1 MSRWVDPC
9 LNFLPDQL
17 LLSYIV
23 ILSFDFDFDI
33 LPAAADNR
41 LEATP
46 ARQAFFLAVQDPR
59 AMDLLDKLAIYVP
72 EFGWIWPKMTWL
84 HVFCA
89 FLTWWRNA
97 GISWNFCIIS
107 FYQCP
112 VCPNVQYFSSLSVLF
127 VQGLHGFSHR
137 PDSRRQLLS
146 KDRKGSHLFWGCG
159 CHLAHHACKA
169 GLAKGHLGLWLSST
183 NGMSHVVL
191 FDSSLDAPLAQS
203 SGLPNGFEF
212 WITCTRRSLTMFEEF
227 GN

>member
-107 FYQCP
+107 FISAP
-112 VCPNVQYFSSLSVLF
+112 F
-127 VQGLHGFSHR
+127 VQMFSIFQVSLFCLFR
-137 PDSRRQLLS
+137 GCMDLVTSPIVEDNCWVKIESI
-146 KDRKGSHLFWGCG
+146 SHLFRGCG

-169 GLAKGHLGLWLSST
+169 GLAKGHVGLWLSST

-191 FDSSLDAPLAQS
+191 FDSSLDATLAQS

-212 WITCTRRSLTMFEEF
+212 WITCTRRSLTMFDEF